1 MNKRLLIIA
10 GALSAFALVFL
21 GSVFAKMQERTV
33 AENHPT
39 AQLPAQQFGTPSD
52 GGAPLA
58 SASSALALAQAQA
71 ANTPSLS
78 NPQNPSVTP
87 STPSTR
93 LSSTQAQQLAQ
104 QAQPSARVQ
113 GTPELVRYGGR
124 LAYEVPFV
132 QGKIYVNAEN
142 GAILGNSM
150 AQATQSTQA
159 VQPNYRGDEYDDDD
173 DEHEYREHHKKREH
187 KKHDQDEEHN
197 NEHEERENV

>member
-21 GSVFAKMQERTV
+21 GSVFAKMQERAV

-39 AQLPAQQFGTPSD
+39 AQLPAQQFGVPSD
-52 GGAPLA
+52 SGAQLA
-58 SASSALALAQAQA
+58 SAPSALAPAQAQA

-78 NPQNPSVTP
+78 NPQNPSATP
-87 STPSTR
+87 PTPSTR
-93 LSSTQAQQLAQ
+93 LNGAQAQQLAQ

-159 VQPNYRGDEYDDDD
+159 VQPNYQGGEHDDD
-173 DEHEYREHHKKREH
+173 DEHEYREHRKKREH
-187 KKHDQDEEHN
+187 KKYDQDEEHN

>member
-33 AENHPT
+33 VESHPT
-39 AQLPAQQFGTPSD
+39 AQLPAQ
-52 GGAPLA
+52 LA
-58 SASSALALAQAQA
+58 SAPSALAPAQAQA

-87 STPSTR
+87 PTPSTR

-173 DEHEYREHHKKREH
+173 EHEYREHRKKREH
-187 KKHDQDEEHN
+187 KKHDQDDDDH

>member
-33 AENHPT
+33 AESHPT
-39 AQLPAQQFGTPSD
+39 AQLPAQ
-52 GGAPLA
+52 LA
-58 SASSALALAQAQA
+58 SAPSALAPAQAQT

-87 STPSTR
+87 STR
-93 LSSTQAQQLAQ
+93 LSGAQAQQLAQ
-104 QAQPSARVQ
+104 QVQPSARLQ

-124 LAYEVPFV
+124 LAYEVPFA
-132 QGKIYVNAEN
+132 QGKIYVNAES

-150 AQATQSTQA
+150 AQSTQA

-173 DEHEYREHHKKREH
+173 EHEYREHRKKREH
-187 KKHDQDEEHN
+187 KKHDQDEDDH

>member
-21 GSVFAKMQERTV
+21 GSVFAKMQERSI

-39 AQLPAQQFGTPSD
+39 AQLPAQQFGAPSD
-52 GGAPLA
+52 GGAQLA
-58 SASSALALAQAQA
+58 SAPSALAPAQAQA
-71 ANTPSLS
+71 ANTQSLS

-93 LSSTQAQQLAQ
+93 LSSVQAQQLAQ

-173 DEHEYREHHKKREH
+173 DEHEYREHRKKREH
-187 KKHDQDEEHN
+187 KKHDQDDDDH

>member
-33 AENHPT
+33 AENNP
-39 AQLPAQQFGTPSD
+39 APQLPAPQL
-52 GGAPLA
+52 GAPLVTPAENGALVA
-58 SASSALALAQAQA
+58 SASSAMPPAQTI
-71 ANTPSLS
+71 NTTTTP
-78 NPQNPSVTP
+78 NPSAA
-87 STPSTR
+87 PSTR
-93 LSSTQAQQLAQ
+93 LSSSQAQQIAQ
-104 QAQPSARVQ
+104 QAQPSARIQ
-113 GTPELVRYGGR
+113 GAPELVRYGGR
-124 LAYEVPFV
+124 LAYEVPFA

-159 VQPNYRGDEYDDDD
+159 VQPNYRSDEYDDD
-173 DEHEYREHHKKREH
+173 DEHEYREH
-187 KKHDQDEEHN
+187 KKHDQDEDDH

>member
-21 GSVFAKMQERTV
+21 GSVFAKMQERSV

-39 AQLPAQQFGTPSD
+39 AQLPAQQFGAPSD
-52 GGAPLA
+52 GGAQLA
-58 SASSALALAQAQA
+58 SAPSALAPVQA

-78 NPQNPSVTP
+78 NPQNPSTTP
-87 STPSTR
+87 PAPSTR
-93 LSSTQAQQLAQ
+93 MSSAQAQQLAQ
-104 QAQPSARVQ
+104 QVQPSARLQ

-124 LAYEVPFV
+124 LAYEVPFA
-132 QGKIYVNAEN
+132 QGKIYVNAES
-142 GAILGNSM
+142 GAILGNSI
-150 AQATQSTQA
+150 AQSTQA

-173 DEHEYREHHKKREH
+173 EHEYREHRKKREH
-187 KKHDQDEEHN
+187 KKHDQDEDDH

>member
-39 AQLPAQQFGTPSD
+39 AQLSAQQFGAPSD
-52 GGAPLA
+52 SGTQLAPA
-58 SASSALALAQAQA
+58 PSALAPAQAQA

-87 STPSTR
+87 STR
-93 LSSTQAQQLAQ
+93 LSGAQAQQLAQ
-104 QAQPSARVQ
+104 QVQPSARLQ

-124 LAYEVPFV
+124 LAYEVPFA
-132 QGKIYVNAEN
+132 QGKIYVNAES
-142 GAILGNSM
+142 GAILGNSI
-150 AQATQSTQA
+150 AQSTQA

-173 DEHEYREHHKKREH
+173 EHEYREH
-187 KKHDQDEEHN
+187 KKHDQDEDDH

>member
-39 AQLPAQQFGTPSD
+39 AQLSAQQFGAPSD
-52 GGAPLA
+52 SGTQLAPA
-58 SASSALALAQAQA
+58 PSALAPAQAQA

-87 STPSTR
+87 PTPSTR
-93 LSSTQAQQLAQ
+93 LSGAQAQQLAQ
-104 QAQPSARVQ
+104 QVQPSARLQ

-124 LAYEVPFV
+124 LAYEVPFA
-132 QGKIYVNAEN
+132 QGKIYVNAES
-142 GAILGNSM
+142 GAILGNSI
-150 AQATQSTQA
+150 AQSTQA

-173 DEHEYREHHKKREH
+173 EHEYREH
-187 KKHDQDEEHN
+187 KKHDQDEDDH

>member
-21 GSVFAKMQERTV
+21 GSVFAKMQERSV
-33 AENHPT
+33 AENRPT
-39 AQLPAQQFGTPSD
+39 AQLPAQQFSAPSDSGTQLASTPSVL
-52 GGAPLA
+52 APV
-58 SASSALALAQAQA
+58 QA

-87 STPSTR
+87 STR
-93 LSSTQAQQLAQ
+93 LSGAQAQQLARQ
-104 QAQPSARVQ
+104 VQPSAHIQ

-124 LAYEVPFV
+124 LAYEVPFA
-132 QGKIYVNAEN
+132 QGKIYVNAES

-150 AQATQSTQA
+150 AQSTQA

-173 DEHEYREHHKKREH
+173 EHEYREHRKKREH
-187 KKHDQDEEHN
+187 KKHDQDEDDH

>member
-39 AQLPAQQFGTPSD
+39 AQLSAQQFGAPSD
-52 GGAPLA
+52 SDTQLAPA
-58 SASSALALAQAQA
+58 PSAFAPAQAQA

-87 STPSTR
+87 PTPSTR
-93 LSSTQAQQLAQ
+93 LSGAQAQQLAQ
-104 QAQPSARVQ
+104 QVQPSARLQ

-124 LAYEVPFV
+124 LAYEVPFT
-132 QGKIYVNAEN
+132 QGKIYINAEN

-150 AQATQSTQA
+150 AQSTQA

-173 DEHEYREHHKKREH
+173 EHEYREH
-187 KKHDQDEEHN
+187 KKHDQDEDDH

>member
-21 GSVFAKMQERTV
+21 GSVFAKMQERSV
-33 AENHPT
+33 AENRPT
-39 AQLPAQQFGTPSD
+39 AQLPAQQFSAPSDSGTQLASTPSVL
-52 GGAPLA
+52 APV
-58 SASSALALAQAQA
+58 QA

-78 NPQNPSVTP
+78 NPQNPSATP

-93 LSSTQAQQLAQ
+93 LSGAQAQQLAQ
-104 QAQPSARVQ
+104 QVQPSARLQ

-124 LAYEVPFV
+124 LAYEVPFA
-132 QGKIYVNAEN
+132 QGKIYVNAES

-150 AQATQSTQA
+150 AQSTQA

-173 DEHEYREHHKKREH
+173 EHEYREHRKKREH
-187 KKHDQDEEHN
+187 KKYDQDEEHN

>member
-21 GSVFAKMQERTV
+21 GSVFAKMQERSI

-39 AQLPAQQFGTPSD
+39 AQLPAQ
-52 GGAPLA
+52 LA
-58 SASSALALAQAQA
+58 SAPSALAPAQAQA

>member
-21 GSVFAKMQERTV
+21 GSVFAKMQERSV

-104 QAQPSARVQ
+104 QAQPSAHIQ

-150 AQATQSTQA
+150 AQSTQA

-173 DEHEYREHHKKREH
+173 EHEYREHRKKREH
-187 KKHDQDEEHN
+187 KKHDQDEDDH

>member
-21 GSVFAKMQERTV
+21 GSVFAKMQERSV

-39 AQLPAQQFGTPSD
+39 AQLPAQQFGAPSD
-52 GGAPLA
+52 GGAQLA
-58 SASSALALAQAQA
+58 SAPSALAPVQA

-78 NPQNPSVTP
+78 NPQNPSTTP
-87 STPSTR
+87 PAPSTR
-93 LSSTQAQQLAQ
+93 MSSAQAQQLAQ

-150 AQATQSTQA
+150 AQAIQETQA
-159 VQPNYRGDEYDDDD
+159 VQPNYQGDEHDDD

>member
-39 AQLPAQQFGTPSD
+39 AQLSAQQFGAPSD
-52 GGAPLA
+52 SGTQLAPA
-58 SASSALALAQAQA
+58 PSALAPAQAQA

-87 STPSTR
+87 PTPSTR
-93 LSSTQAQQLAQ
+93 LSGAQAQQLAQ
-104 QAQPSARVQ
+104 QVQPSARLQ

-124 LAYEVPFV
+124 LAYEVPFA
-132 QGKIYVNAEN
+132 QGKIYVNAES

-150 AQATQSTQA
+150 AQSTQA

-173 DEHEYREHHKKREH
+173 EHEYREHRKKREH
-187 KKHDQDEEHN
+187 KKHDQDEDDH

>member
-21 GSVFAKMQERTV
+21 GSVFAKMQERSV
-33 AENHPT
+33 AENRPT
-39 AQLPAQQFGTPSD
+39 AQLPAQQFSAPSDSGTQLASTPSVL
-52 GGAPLA
+52 APV
-58 SASSALALAQAQA
+58 QA

-87 STPSTR
+87 STR
-93 LSSTQAQQLAQ
+93 LSGAQAQQLAQ
-104 QAQPSARVQ
+104 Q
-113 GTPELVRYGGR
+113 
-124 LAYEVPFV
+124 VPFA
-132 QGKIYVNAEN
+132 QGKIYVNAES

-150 AQATQSTQA
+150 AQSTQA

-173 DEHEYREHHKKREH
+173 EHEYREHRKKREH
-187 KKHDQDEEHN
+187 KKHDQDEDDH